1 MPDELE
7 LVIPQE
13 THGKTEAWTDIKWS
27 SERATSLWEL
37 RTEDIHQGGLGQ
49 ASRRKL
55 HLSWI
60 PRYRYNMDIQ
70 T

>member
-7 LVIPQE
+7 LVIPQG

-27 SERATSLWEL
+27 SERVTSLWEL

-49 ASRRKL
+49 ASVF
-55 HLSWI
+55 
-60 PRYRYNMDIQ
+60 P
-70 T
+70 